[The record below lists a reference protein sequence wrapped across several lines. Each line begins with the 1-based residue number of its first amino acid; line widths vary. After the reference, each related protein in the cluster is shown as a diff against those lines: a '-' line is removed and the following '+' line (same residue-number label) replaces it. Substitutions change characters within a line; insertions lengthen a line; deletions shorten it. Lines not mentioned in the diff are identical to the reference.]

1 MRARIPDYLSL
12 MRLDRPVGTLLLLW
26 PTLAAL
32 WLAADGLP
40 PWHLIVVF
48 TVGTFIMRSAGCVI
62 NDFADREWDRHV
74 ARTAER
80 PLTAG
85 RVSGRE
91 ALLLF
96 AGLSVCALILLA
108 LLNPLTRCLALG
120 GFAVA
125 VLYPFMKRW
134 THLPQVVLGIAF
146 SWGLLMAYASVRN
159 DVPAEAWLL
168 FIASLF
174 WIVSY
179 DTEYAMVDRED
190 DLRIG
195 IKSTAILFGDADRLM
210 IGLLQAAALVTLL
223 LFGAQRGLGAFY
235 HTGLL
240 VMAALFVHQQRLI
253 RTRDRNRCFRAFLNN
268 AWVGLALFLG
278 VVLETMTAR

>member
-1 MRARIPDYLSL
+1 
-12 MRLDRPVGTLLLLW
+12 
-26 PTLAAL
+26 
-32 WLAADGLP
+32 
-40 PWHLIVVF
+40 
-48 TVGTFIMRSAGCVI
+48 
-62 NDFADREWDRHV
+62 V